1 MKIEKK
7 QRLQSVTNKNKQ
19 TKKTEKNKGKTVCV
33 IHINTQNSVSY
44 VHLFNLCRLLSQFR
58 MWSSLFSL
66 VLVT

>member
-19 TKKTEKNKGKTVCV
+19 KKPEKNKGKTVCV